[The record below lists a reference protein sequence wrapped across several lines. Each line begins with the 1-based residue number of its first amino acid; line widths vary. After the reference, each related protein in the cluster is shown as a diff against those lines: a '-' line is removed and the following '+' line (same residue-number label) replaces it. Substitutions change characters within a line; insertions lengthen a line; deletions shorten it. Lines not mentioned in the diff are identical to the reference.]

1 MDSGYPTYKA
11 CTDEDLKAA
20 AREILDALECLL
32 HLMGED
38 AENPQQV
45 RAYVDE
51 AKKVLA
57 IMHTRLAQDALPRH
71 YRIQ

>member
-1 MDSGYPTYKA
+1 MDFGYPTYNE

-20 AREILDALECLL
+20 AIEILEALECLL
-32 HLMGED
+32 YLMGEE
-38 AENPQQV
+38 AANPQQV

-57 IMHTRLAQDALPRH
+57 TMHKRLAQDALPCH